1 LVAASNT
8 VAIFVTKNLQVETF
22 AVHFEAFGLFT
33 VAAHLL
39 DLFYLHELFS
49 PLSFFINVHSSESGN
64 GRFILW
70 WYKYVISGN
79 FSGGLSFGSKAKR
92 VMTWG

>member
-1 LVAASNT
+1 
-8 VAIFVTKNLQVETF
+8 LQVEAF
-22 AVHFEAFGLFT
+22 AVHFEAFGLFA

-39 DLFYLHELFS
+39 DLFYFHELFS
-49 PLSFFINVHSSESGN
+49 SLSFFINVHSPESGN

-79 FSGGLSFGSKAKR
+79 F
-92 VMTWG
+92 